1 MRSASWALSPSICSC
16 RSATSCQ
23 LASLSRATVAARTC
37 TAGGAG
43 GPRFR
48 LSASTAFRP
57 IACRSVPTAV
67 NA

>member
-1 MRSASWALSPSICSC
+1 MRPSICSC
-16 RSATSCQ
+16 RSATICQ

-48 LSASTAFRP
+48 LIVATAFRP
-57 IACRSVPTAV
+57 ISCRSVPTAV